1 VGGGVSVVMAL
12 AIGVGAGV
20 GPTESGEGSALV
32 DVVDA
37 GVDSGAAVGLCAG
50 EEPAKRRSHVV
61 RTKRRMVQEISK
73 SQVEKQLF
81 SACERQ
87 EFRSC

>member
-1 VGGGVSVVMAL
+1 MGGGVSVVMAL
-12 AIGVGAGV
+12 AVGVGVGV
-20 GPTESGEGSALV
+20 GRTESAEGSALV
-32 DVVDA
+32 DVVGA
-37 GVDSGAAVGLCAG
+37 GVDSGAAVGVCAG
-50 EEPAKRRSHVV
+50 VEPAKRRRHVV
-61 RTKRRMVQEISK
+61 RIKRRMAQEISK